1 MLQSTSAT
9 FSRVERAGPGERHA
23 RSDRPPP
30 SIGWRTGRILAH
42 LARWTSTT
50 SSAASSRS
58 SSPRCGTTRSRCA
71 WNWPGSA
78 AASQLRRAPASAT
91 IAASGWL
98 VSCAIDAAS
107 SPSVV
112 DVRQGAAT
120 LVLRSRRPPAPAAR
134 TERSSPG
141 PHSAPPRAYRRDSR
155 QSSVRSPAPCPVPA
169 AWS

>member
-58 SSPRCGTTRSRCA
+58 STEVRYHQISLRMELAGIGRRQPVEARAGVRDDR
-71 WNWPGSA
+71 GQRLVGFMRDRR
-78 AASQLRRAPASAT
+78 SQLPQCRRRAA
-91 IAASGWL
+91 G
-98 VSCAIDAAS
+98 
-107 SPSVV
+107 
-112 DVRQGAAT
+112 
-120 LVLRSRRPPAPAAR
+120 RSYAGVEVAPAAC
-134 TERSSPG
+134 TG
-141 PHSAPPRAYRRDSR
+141 SAN
-155 QSSVRSPAPCPVPA
+155 
-169 AWS
+169 